1 MDRIL
6 RDLTVPGCS
15 PGETTWKTVSGRHR
29 VVYDSSDLEHP
40 ESVRGLAEFT
50 FEGGRRMKPH
60 KHPWLV
66 SVLLVFLVT
75 GGGAFAQEEE
85 GDEDTGSGRCLFLIR

>member
-1 MDRIL
+1 
-6 RDLTVPGCS
+6 
-15 PGETTWKTVSGRHR
+15 
-29 VVYDSSDLEHP
+29 
-40 ESVRGLAEFT
+40 
-50 FEGGRRMKPH
+50 MKPH